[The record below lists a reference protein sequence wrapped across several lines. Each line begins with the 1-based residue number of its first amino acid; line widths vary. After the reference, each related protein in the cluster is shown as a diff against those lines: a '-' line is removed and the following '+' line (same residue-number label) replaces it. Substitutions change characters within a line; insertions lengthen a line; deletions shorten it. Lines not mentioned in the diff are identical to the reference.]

1 MLVASGRGIMTTDVW
16 VATKV
21 IDEKEE
27 SHCSARIE
35 EIKPHPINSHEKKRQ
50 SHESVYDSLNVGENK
65 MSTPRG
71 EQKQSVQK

>member
-1 MLVASGRGIMTTDVW
+1 MCGWW

-27 SHCSARIE
+27 SHCSARVE

-50 SHESVYDSLNVGENK
+50 SHESVMTHSMLVK
-65 MSTPRG
+65 I
-71 EQKQSVQK
+71 K